1 MGDYADL
8 LTAQDEAAK
17 RRINPPAQAEALPSP
32 AAPSPV
38 RPPRRTITRC
48 AFELYQD
55 QLDQLRELAL
65 RDKQSGGRGSMSAMV
80 REAIDRRLAEPAQ
93 TPA

>member
-8 LTAQDEAAK
+8 LTAQNHAAE
-17 RRINPPAQAEALPSP
+17 RRIIAAVRPEALPSP
-32 AAPSPV
+32 AAPPPV
-38 RPPRRTITRC
+38 RPSRRTITRC

-65 RDKQSGGRGSMSAMV
+65 REKQDGGRGSMSAMV
-80 REAIDRRLAEPAQ
+80 REAIDHRLAESAR

>member
-17 RRINPPAQAEALPSP
+17 RRIIPAAQVEPLPSP
-32 AAPSPV
+32 AAPPPV

-65 RDKQSGGRGSMSAMV
+65 REKQDGGRGSMSAVV
-80 REAIDRRLAEPAQ
+80 RDAIDRRLA
-93 TPA
+93 

>member
-8 LTAQDEAAK
+8 LTAQDHAAR
-17 RRINPPAQAEALPSP
+17 RRIIPATQAAALPSP

-38 RPPRRTITRC
+38 RPMRRTITRC

-55 QLDQLRELAL
+55 QLDQLRDLAL
-65 RDKQSGGRGSMSAMV
+65 REKQGGGRGSMSAMV
-80 REAIDRRLAEPAQ
+80 REAIDRRLAESAR